1 MKNYKLW
8 SILCV
13 ILVLLPLLA
22 MATMT
27 AVIDPF
33 FHYHAP
39 LSSLEYPL
47 TSQRY
52 QNDGIVR
59 HFDYDALITGTS
71 MTENFKTSEFDALF
85 GTHAIK
91 VSYSGGT
98 FAELVANLR
107 QALES
112 NPNLKTVLFC
122 IDEWFLFNGR
132 DMILADGEYPTYLYD
147 DNPFNDVKYLLNKE
161 VFLENTLGVLEYTA
175 AGHTTTSFD
184 AYGSWEFETGKE
196 AVLAAYDRP
205 EITTGAEEMT
215 QEEADNLVYVLE
227 TELVALAE
235 EYPDTEFLYY
245 FPPYSILDWD
255 LHVRQRSAGCYTDAF
270 RLATQTL
277 LQAENIRV
285 FSFYTDFDTIT
296 DLSNYRDVVHHNST
310 INTLLLQRI
319 AAGEYELTPETNQ
332 AHWDTVEAFYTG
344 FDYEQYFE

>member
-13 ILVLLPLLA
+13 VLILALLLT
-22 MATMT
+22 MAGMT

-33 FHYHAP
+33 FHYHKP
-39 LSSLEYPL
+39 LENLEYPL

-71 MTENFKTSEFDALF
+71 MTENYKTSEFDALF
-85 GTHAIK
+85 GTHSIK
-91 VSYSGGT
+91 TCYSGGT

-112 NPNLKTVLFC
+112 NPELKTVLFC

-175 AGHTTTSFD
+175 AGKTTTSFD
-184 AYGSWEFETGKE
+184 TYSSWEFETGTD
-196 AVLAAYDRP
+196 VVVAAYDRP
-205 EITTGAEEMT
+205 EITTGAEDLT
-215 QEEADNLVYVLE
+215 AEEADNLVYVLE
-227 TELVALAE
+227 TELVALARQ
-235 EYPDTEFLYY
+235 YPDTEFLYY

-255 LHVRQRSAGCYTDAF
+255 IHVRERSAACYTNAF
-270 RLATQTL
+270 RLATRTL
-277 LQAENIRV
+277 LQAENIRL

-296 DLSNYRDVVHHNST
+296 DLNNYRDVVHHNSA
-310 INTLLLQRI
+310 INSLLLTRF
-319 AAGEYELTPETNQ
+319 ASGEYELTPDNCES
-332 AHWDTVEAFYTG
+332 HWNEVEAFYTN
-344 FDYEQYFE
+344 FDYEQYFS

>member
-1 MKNYKLW
+1 MKNCKLW
-8 SILCV
+8 SILCIV
-13 ILVLLPLLA
+13 LVLLPLLTV
-22 MATMT
+22 ATMT
-27 AVIDPF
+27 AIIDPF

-39 LSSLEYPL
+39 LESLEYPL

-71 MTENFKTSEFDALF
+71 MTENFKTSEFDSLF
-85 GTHAIK
+85 GTHSIK

-112 NPNLKTVLFC
+112 NPDLKTVLFC

-175 AGHTTTSFD
+175 AGNATTSFD
-184 AYGSWEFETGKE
+184 AYGSWEFDTGKD

-205 EITTGAEEMT
+205 EVTVGAEEMT
-215 QEEADNLVYVLE
+215 QEERDNLVYVLE
-227 TELVALAE
+227 TELVALAR
-235 EYPDTEFLYY
+235 EYPDTDFLYY

-255 LHVRQRSAGCYTDAF
+255 LHVRQRSAACYTEAF

-285 FSFYTDFDTIT
+285 FSFYTDFETIT
-296 DLSNYRDVVHHNST
+296 DLRNYRDVVHHDSAINS
-310 INTLLLQRI
+310 LLLQRF
-319 AAGEYELTPETNQ
+319 ATGEYELTQENYQ
-332 AHWDTVEAFYTG
+332 SYWDTVETFYSG
-344 FDYEQYFE
+344 FDYEQYFG

>member
-1 MKNYKLW
+1 MKNCKLW
-8 SILCV
+8 SILC
-13 ILVLLPLLA
+13 IALVLLPLLTV
-22 MATMT
+22 ATMT
-27 AVIDPF
+27 AIIDPF

-39 LSSLEYPL
+39 LESLAYPL

-71 MTENFKTSEFDALF
+71 MTENFKTSEFDSLF
-85 GTHAIK
+85 GTHSIK

-112 NPNLKTVLFC
+112 SPDLKTVLFC

-175 AGHTTTSFD
+175 AGNATTTFD
-184 AYGSWEFETGKE
+184 AYGSWEFDTGKD

-205 EITTGAEEMT
+205 EVTVGAEEMT
-215 QEEADNLVYVLE
+215 QEERDNLVYVLE
-227 TELVALAE
+227 TELVALAR
-235 EYPDTEFLYY
+235 EYPGTDFLYY

-255 LHVRQRSAGCYTDAF
+255 LHVRQRSAACYTEAF

-285 FSFYTDFDTIT
+285 FSFYTDFETVT
-296 DLSNYRDVVHHNST
+296 DLRNYRDVVHHDSAINS
-310 INTLLLQRI
+310 LLLQRF
-319 AAGEYELTPETNQ
+319 AAGEYELTQENYQ
-332 AHWDTVEAFYTG
+332 SHWDTVETFYSS
-344 FDYEQYFE
+344 FDYEQYFG